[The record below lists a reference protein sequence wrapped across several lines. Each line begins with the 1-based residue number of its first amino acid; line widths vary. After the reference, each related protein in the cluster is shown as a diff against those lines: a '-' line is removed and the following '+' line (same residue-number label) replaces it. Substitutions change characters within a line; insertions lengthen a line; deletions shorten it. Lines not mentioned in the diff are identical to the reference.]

1 MASKE
6 AFAAAC
12 IELFS
17 RLWAELN
24 ALSATADPARGD
36 EILRLELILVLDA
49 CRSARWRILLDGAQ
63 RLTLE
68 CLVRDVFDALNSS
81 PGEFPC
87 TPIEWAQNR
96 LLDALLEH
104 CRQASTLL
112 LKVSGRKNRPIT
124 KVAPAMTMGYQ
135 SP

>member
-1 MASKE
+1 MASRE

-24 ALSATADPARGD
+24 ALSAAADPDRRG

-49 CRSARWRILLDGAQ
+49 CRSARWRMMLDRSQ
-63 RLTLE
+63 RLSLE
-68 CLVRDVFDALNSS
+68 CLLRDVFDALNSS
-81 PGEFPC
+81 SAEFPC
-87 TPIEWAQNR
+87 RPIEWAQNR

-104 CRQASTLL
+104 CATYSCPVVDRPVRRVAS
-112 LKVSGRKNRPIT
+112 
-124 KVAPAMTMGYQ
+124 
-135 SP
+135 

>member
-17 RLWAELN
+17 RLWVELN
-24 ALSATADPARGD
+24 ALSAAADPAGAPPADLPSQPRD

-49 CRSARWRILLDGAQ
+49 CRSEQWRMMLDRSQ
-63 RLTLE
+63 RLALE
-68 CLVRDVFDALNSS
+68 CLLRDVLDALNSS
-81 PGEFPC
+81 SAEFPC

-104 CRQASTLL
+104 CAAESCPVDHPARRAAS
-112 LKVSGRKNRPIT
+112 
-124 KVAPAMTMGYQ
+124 
-135 SP
+135 

>member
-24 ALSATADPARGD
+24 ALSAATEPARAPPADLPSHPRD

-49 CRSARWRILLDGAQ
+49 CRSEQWRMMLDRSQ
-63 RLTLE
+63 RLSLE
-68 CLVRDVFDALNSS
+68 CLLRDVLDALNSS
-81 PGEFPC
+81 SGEFPC

-104 CRQASTLL
+104 CETYSCSI
-112 LKVSGRKNRPIT
+112 VDRP
-124 KVAPAMTMGYQ
+124 ARRA
-135 SP
+135 

>member
-17 RLWAELN
+17 RLWVELN
-24 ALSATADPARGD
+24 ALSATADPAHAPSA
-36 EILRLELILVLDA
+36 EIIRLELILVLDA
-49 CRSARWRILLDGAQ
+49 CRSARWRMLLDRSQ

-68 CLVRDVFDALNSS
+68 FLVRDVFYALNSS
-81 PGEFPC
+81 SGEFPC
-87 TPIEWAQNR
+87 APIERAQNR

-104 CRQASTLL
+104 CASY
-112 LKVSGRKNRPIT
+112 SCPI
-124 KVAPAMTMGYQ
+124 VDHPARRTA
-135 SP
+135 S

>member
-17 RLWAELN
+17 RLWVGLN
-24 ALSATADPARGD
+24 ALSATADPARTPSTDLGSDPRD

-49 CRSARWRILLDGAQ
+49 CRSARWRMMLDRSQ
-63 RLTLE
+63 RLSLE
-68 CLVRDVFDALNSS
+68 LLLRDVLDALNSS
-81 PGEFPC
+81 PGELPC

-104 CRQASTLL
+104 CATHSCPIVDRPARRAAS
-112 LKVSGRKNRPIT
+112 
-124 KVAPAMTMGYQ
+124 
-135 SP
+135 

>member
-24 ALSATADPARGD
+24 VLSAAADSPAHPRD

-49 CRSARWRILLDGAQ
+49 CRSERWRMMLDSSQ
-63 RLTLE
+63 RLSLE
-68 CLVRDVFDALNSS
+68 CLLRDVLDALSTSS
-81 PGEFPC
+81 GELPC

-104 CRQASTLL
+104 CAGDSCPIVDRPARRAAS
-112 LKVSGRKNRPIT
+112 
-124 KVAPAMTMGYQ
+124 
-135 SP
+135 